1 MLLRLPKRYGKA
13 LSQTETREGVFSAAA
28 APKNFTGARR
38 QAKNRKKR
46 HNTRLITLPAH
57 RAKHR
62 RAAFATFPSFSK
74 RIVKKAFLELHLS
87 VILAG
92 WTGIFG
98 KLIAMSPGL
107 IVFWRIVIAGALLW
121 TWTRLAGK
129 LESVTRRDR
138 IGIMGVGALL
148 MLQWTLFYAAIKAS
162 NVSIG
167 VVAFSSIGFFTAII
181 EPFMTHSRIK
191 LKEIAFSLLTIV
203 GIALIF
209 HFDTR
214 YRLGIFFGLASAAA
228 AAVLAVFFRI
238 YRAKYTAVTVMNW
251 QLAGGLAAALLAMP
265 LYRTLM
271 PAEPFFPSIVDAGYL
286 VIFASF
292 CTIGMYLLQIQSL
305 ERISAFTV
313 NLTYNLEPVY
323 SIILAMLLFGE
334 GRELGL
340 SFYAGLGL
348 ICLSVA
354 LQTAS
359 VMKLQRRSAKLKRR
373 RNDAAD
379 EAAAAEKPL
388 E

>member
-1 MLLRLPKRYGKA
+1 M
-13 LSQTETREGVFSAAA
+13 
-28 APKNFTGARR
+28 
-38 QAKNRKKR
+38 
-46 HNTRLITLPAH
+46 
-57 RAKHR
+57 
-62 RAAFATFPSFSK
+62 
-74 RIVKKAFLELHLS
+74 KKAFLELHLS

-167 VVAFSSIGFFTAII
+167 FFTALI